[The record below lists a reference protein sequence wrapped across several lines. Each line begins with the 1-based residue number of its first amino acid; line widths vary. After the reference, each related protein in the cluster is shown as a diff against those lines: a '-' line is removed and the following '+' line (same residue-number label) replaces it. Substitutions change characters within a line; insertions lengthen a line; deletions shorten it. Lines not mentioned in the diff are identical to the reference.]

1 MQASAVFWGHDA
13 CRLVPFQDLPHIIC
27 LAFLFVR
34 FVWTV
39 VFWPLKDVSIL
50 PAFLSRSVVHAAE
63 VGWDHSSGLLSG
75 LYPLSMLLYSIAI
88 DIEDFQ

>member
-1 MQASAVFWGHDA
+1 MMHVGWF
-13 CRLVPFQDLPHIIC
+13 PFKTCPTSYALPSC
-27 LAFLFVR
+27 LFV

-39 VFWPLKDVSIL
+39 VFRPLKDVSIL

-75 LYPLSMLLYSIAI
+75 LYPLSMLLYRIAI